1 MLPATQAQ
9 AAQRL
14 LSPVHTAYIG
24 LGSNLGESEDT
35 LYRALD
41 DIAALPRSVLHQVS
55 DLYRTAPID
64 SSGPDYINAVARVA
78 TELSAPDLLQ
88 ALQAIELNHGRARP
102 YRNAPRTLDLDI
114 LCYDDL
120 VQDTTQLILPHPRMH
135 LRAFVLRPLLDIA
148 PDMALHGRPISQWL
162 AECDAQPIALYRR
175 YTDRP
180 S

>member
-1 MLPATQAQ
+1 
-9 AAQRL
+9 
-14 LSPVHTAYIG
+14 VHSAYIG

-41 DIAALPRSVLHQVS
+41 DIAALPHTVLHQVS

-64 SSGPDYINAVARVA
+64 SSGPDYINAVARLA
-78 TELSAPDLLQ
+78 TDLPAPDLLQ
-88 ALQAIELNHGRARP
+88 ALQAIELNHGRVRP

-148 PDMALHGRPISQWL
+148 PDMVLHERPVNQWL
-162 AECDAQPIALYRR
+162 AECDAQPITLYRH
-175 YTDRP
+175 YADRP
-180 S
+180 DKET

>member
-1 MLPATQAQ
+1 
-9 AAQRL
+9 
-14 LSPVHTAYIG
+14 VHSAYIG

-41 DIAALPRSVLHQVS
+41 DIAALPHTVLHQVS

-64 SSGPDYINAVARVA
+64 SSGPDYINAVARLA
-78 TELSAPDLLQ
+78 TDLPAPDLLL

-120 VQDTTQLILPHPRMH
+120 VQDSTQLTLPHPRMH

-148 PDMALHGRPISQWL
+148 PDMVLHERPVNQWL
-162 AECDAQPIALYRR
+162 AECDAQPITLYRR
-175 YTDRP
+175 HADRP
-180 S
+180 DKET